1 MGTLFLGFS
10 LRLHVNVFGAVDE
23 FVGNDLNVA
32 AVSVAVV
39 HSFSPQLKSGANI
52 LELEGQLLVN

>member
-1 MGTLFLGFS
+1 MPPFQPAVCS
-10 LRLHVNVFGAVDE
+10 LLLDIDVFGTVDE

-32 AVSVAVV
+32 AVSAVV
-39 HSFSPQLKSGANI
+39 RLSSQLKAGANI

>member
-1 MGTLFLGFS
+1 MGTLFLAP
-10 LRLHVNVFGAVDE
+10 LDVNVFGTVDE

-39 HSFSPQLKSGANI
+39 HCFSSQLKAGANI
-52 LELEGQLLVN
+52 LQLEGQLLVN